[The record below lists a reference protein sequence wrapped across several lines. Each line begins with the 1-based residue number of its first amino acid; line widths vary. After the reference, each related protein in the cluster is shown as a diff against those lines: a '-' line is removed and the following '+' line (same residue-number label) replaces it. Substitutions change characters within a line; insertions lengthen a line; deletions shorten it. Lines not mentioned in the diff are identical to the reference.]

1 MTSPDTSPKVVATV
15 LRLELEDLQAAQLDY
30 LRDTQERQMVPDA
43 DKVRRMNDRA
53 LLLSALAD
61 ALDAQAV
68 TPPYA
73 YSADGPVY
81 LAPLPATPS
90 DDVSQTREPNWEQ
103 KVGDGCWPVAIL
115 QDRYLG
121 SYLGGEWLAVSEHDR
136 NGHLDDVQDIYGN
149 DSTAMAFKIPE
160 FAAVGNTPDE
170 ALANLYRKIGL
181 AKFPEYAPVDTPTET
196 THG

>member
-1 MTSPDTSPKVVATV
+1 MTSPDTSPKAVATV

-81 LAPLPATPS
+81 LAPLPATPWRERVERS
-90 DDVSQTREPNWEQ
+90 ARAMWPKGHRVGFDD
-103 KVGDGCWPVAIL
+103 C
-115 QDRYLG
+115 
-121 SYLGGEWLAVSEHDR
+121 GE
-136 NGHLDDVQDIYGN
+136 
-149 DSTAMAFKIPE
+149 
-160 FAAVGNTPDE
+160 
-170 ALANLYRKIGL
+170 NLRKI
-181 AKFPEYAPVDTPTET
+181 YRDTADQ
-196 THG
+196 